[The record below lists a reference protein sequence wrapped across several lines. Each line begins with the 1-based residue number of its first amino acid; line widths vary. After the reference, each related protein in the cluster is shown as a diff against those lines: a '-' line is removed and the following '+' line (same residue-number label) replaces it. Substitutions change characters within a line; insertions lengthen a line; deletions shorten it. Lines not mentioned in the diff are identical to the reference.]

1 MKKMLWMALFST
13 LLWTAKAGAE
23 DTVSVR
29 FNGYT
34 AYAITKWAV
43 NCSQQMTS
51 WFMMQ
56 GYHPAKATMMSNHAC
71 TCVIDS
77 FRETMSY
84 KKAMALAPAVRQEKV
99 EQFVLIC
106 SGKSEEM

>member
-1 MKKMLWMALFST
+1 MKKWLWMAFCSILICS
-13 LLWTAKAGAE
+13 ARAGAE
-23 DTVSVR
+23 DAMSVR

-43 NCSQQMTS
+43 NCSQQMSS

-84 KKAMALAPAVRQEKV
+84 EKAMALAPLARQEKV